1 MNIEEQRYWNNEES
15 FTKTGHE
22 WSDRFGTTEELYNQI
37 LRDKV
42 YNYCKGDGL
51 EVAPGWGRITEYL
64 IPVSKSLSIVDL
76 NENCISK
83 CVNKFGNKIKG
94 YYVNDGKSL
103 TSIPDNSL
111 DYIFSFDSFVHI
123 HFDVFSSYINEFS
136 RVMKPGSHAVIH
148 HAFFFGGKDNSFE
161 NLGGRANC
169 DPTKLNEV
177 LKSNG
182 FEVVSQET
190 CNVSIWFDNLIDLI
204 TVFKKS

>member
-1 MNIEEQRYWNNEES
+1 MNIEEQRYWNSEES
-15 FTKTGHE
+15 FSKTGHE
-22 WSDRFGTTEELYNQI
+22 WSDRFGSTEELYNQI
-37 LRDKV
+37 LRNKV
-42 YNYCKGDGL
+42 DNYCKGDGL
-51 EVAPGWGRITEYL
+51 EIAPGWGRITEYL

-103 TSIPDNSL
+103 TSISDNSL

-123 HFDVFSSYINEFS
+123 HFDVFTDYIKEFQ
-136 RVMKPGSHAVIH
+136 RVMKPGSYGVIH

-169 DPTKLNEV
+169 DPDKLNEV
-177 LKSNG
+177 FKLNG
-182 FEVVSQET
+182 FEIISQET